1 MENIEEP
8 SLERTPCATAGL
20 DVRAA
25 GSESLVH
32 DPSTG
37 KVHVLNATGARV
49 LAGCNGSTTLAS
61 IVDQIVTTTGA
72 DRARVASD
80 VLAVCEDFRAQGLIS

>member
-1 MENIEEP
+1 MEHIEEL
-8 SLERTPCATAGL
+8 SLERAPRATAGL
-20 DVRAA
+20 EVRPA

-37 KVHVLNATGARV
+37 KVHVLNAMGARV

-61 IVDQIVTTTGA
+61 IVDQIVTATGA
-72 DRARVASD
+72 ERARVAND
-80 VLAVCEDFRAQGLIS
+80 VLTVCEDFRVQGLIN